1 MINQEK
7 VRIMTKCACYEK
19 HNSKKEL
26 QLAGYFKKDYVKL
39 QLLKT
44 IFSVIIAAAL
54 LSGIVILAYYE
65 QLFKL
70 INQFELKNISIMV
83 ITAFLVL
90 LVVYYI
96 ISRMIYVRQF
106 DRAKK
111 GIRRYYR
118 DLKKLQSLYNNEQDK
133 SPKVFEEGG
142 VVEQNDEFIDY

>member
-39 QLLKT
+39 QMLKS
-44 IFSVIIAAAL
+44 IFSVIIAFAL
-54 LSGIVILAYYE
+54 MSGIVILAYYE

-70 INQFELKNISIMV
+70 INKFGIKNISI
-83 ITAFLVL
+83 IAIIAFFVL
-90 LVVYYI
+90 LMVYYV
-96 ISRMIYVRQF
+96 ISRAIYAKQF

-118 DLKKLQSLYNNEQDK
+118 DLKKLQSIYSNEQDK